1 MSTTQTHHIPT
12 VLANIAQERPNDPA
26 YTFIDFDVDPAGYRE
41 MLTWSQLRNR
51 VQVVAAE
58 LASCAAPGDRA
69 AVLAPQGL
77 EYIVAFYGALEA
89 GLIAVPL
96 PVPMFGVHDERVSAA
111 LRDSAPTVILTTSAA
126 AGDLTNSLNAL
137 GGKPPVVIEVDALDL
152 DSPPSAIRT
161 ATAQTKTAFLQYTS
175 GSTRTPAGV
184 IVTHTNAVSNMYQM
198 ASDTFEENGG
208 IPPADLNIV
217 SWMPFYH
224 DLGLLGTVLYPM
236 VLGRHTVHMSPMA
249 FLAKPARWM
258 QELARQPV
266 GFTGGPNFAYELA
279 VRRTSDED
287 MAGLELGR
295 VHTFCFGAE
304 RVHAATLR
312 RLVDRF
318 AKFNLNP
325 KSFRP
330 GYGLAEASV
339 YLTSNAPGNPP
350 PTVRFDYT
358 KLAAGTAEPSGAEGG
373 VELVSCGVPRACT
386 VRIVDP
392 ETRTEVPAGTVG
404 EIWTH
409 GPNVAAGYWHNQQA
423 TEATFGG
430 KLVDPS
436 PGTPQGPWLKTG
448 DLGVISDSELYI
460 VGRIKDLLIVD
471 GRNHYP
477 DDIEATVQEITGGR
491 VAAVSIPNSQSE
503 QLVTIAEVNKR
514 GGTDEEFQDR
524 LSELGRKVTA
534 ALSRAHGLTNGDLVL
549 VPPGAIP
556 ITTSGKIRRSSCIEI
571 YQRGGF
577 DRLDASARSV

>member
-1 MSTTQTHHIPT
+1 MSVTETHIPT
-12 VLANIAQERPNDPA
+12 LLANLERDKPDEPA
-26 YTFIDFDVDPAGYRE
+26 YTFIDYDVDPAGYRE
-41 MLTWSQLRNR
+41 TVTWSQLRNR
-51 VQVVAAE
+51 VRVVAAE
-58 LASCAAPGDRA
+58 LATCASPGDRVA
-69 AVLAPQGL
+69 ILAPQSL
-77 EYIVAFYGALEA
+77 EYIVGFYGALEA

-111 LRDSAPTVILTTSAA
+111 LRDSAPAAILTTTAA
-126 AGDLTNSLNAL
+126 VGDIASSIKGL
-137 GGKPPVVIEVDALDL
+137 GGKPPVVIEIDALDL
-152 DSPPSAIRT
+152 DSEPVSAPG
-161 ATAQTKTAFLQYTS
+161 ATAHTKIAFLQYTS

-184 IVTHTNAVSNMYQM
+184 MVTHANAVSNMRQM
-198 ASDTFEENGG
+198 ADDTFALTGG
-208 IPPADLNIV
+208 NAPEGLNLV

-224 DLGLLGTVLYPM
+224 DLGLLGTVIYPL
-236 VLGRHTVHMSPMA
+236 VLGVPTVHMSPMA

-258 QELARQPV
+258 QELAKVPV

-287 MAGLELGR
+287 MAGLTLGN

-304 RVHAATLR
+304 RIHAATLR
-312 RLVDRF
+312 RFVDRF
-318 AKFNLNP
+318 AKFDLNP
-325 KSFRP
+325 AALRP

-339 YLTSNAPGNPP
+339 YLTSNTPGTPP
-350 PTVRFDYT
+350 PTPRFDYT

-392 ETRTEVPAGTVG
+392 ETQTENPEGKVG

-430 KLVDPS
+430 KLVNPT
-436 PGTPQGPWLKTG
+436 PGTPQGPWLMTG
-448 DLGVISDSELYI
+448 DLGVISGGELYI

-503 QLVTIAEVNKR
+503 QLVTIVEFKNK
-514 GGTDEEFQDR
+514 GGSDEEILDR
-524 LSELGRKVTA
+524 LTEVRRKVTA
-534 ALSRAHGLTNGDLVL
+534 ALSKAHGLVGGDLVL
-549 VPPGAIP
+549 VSPGAIP
-556 ITTSGKIRRSSCIEI
+556 ITTSGKIRRSSCVEI
-571 YQRGGF
+571 YQRDGF
-577 DRLDASARSV
+577 DRLDATARSV

>member
-1 MSTTQTHHIPT
+1 MSVTETHIPT
-12 VLANIAQERPNDPA
+12 LLANLERDKPNEPA
-26 YTFIDFDVDPAGYRE
+26 YTFIDYDVDPAGYRE
-41 MLTWSQLRNR
+41 TVTWSQLRNR
-51 VQVVAAE
+51 VRVVAAE
-58 LASCAAPGDRA
+58 LATCASPGDRVA
-69 AVLAPQGL
+69 ILAPQSL
-77 EYIVAFYGALEA
+77 EYIVGFYGALEA
-89 GLIAVPL
+89 GMIAVPL

-111 LRDSAPTVILTTSAA
+111 LRDSAPAAILTTTSAV
-126 AGDLTNSLNAL
+126 GDIASSIKGL

-152 DSPPSAIRT
+152 DSEPVAAPG
-161 ATAQTKTAFLQYTS
+161 ATAQTKVAFLQYTS

-184 IVTHTNAVSNMYQM
+184 MVTHANAVSNMVQM
-198 ASDTFEENGG
+198 ADDTFALTGG
-208 IPPADLNIV
+208 KAPEGLNLV

-224 DLGLLGTVLYPM
+224 DLGLLGTVIYPL
-236 VLGRHTVHMSPMA
+236 VLGVHTVHMSPMA

-258 QELARQPV
+258 QELAKVPV

-287 MAGLELGR
+287 MAGLDLGN

-304 RVHAATLR
+304 RIHAATLR
-312 RLVDRF
+312 RFVDRF
-318 AKFNLNP
+318 AKFNVNP
-325 KSFRP
+325 AALRP

-339 YLTSNAPGNPP
+339 YLTSNTPGNPP
-350 PTVRFDYT
+350 PTARFDYT

-392 ETRTEVPAGTVG
+392 ETQTENPEGTVG

-430 KLVDPS
+430 KLVDPT
-436 PGTPQGPWLKTG
+436 PGTPQGPWLMTG
-448 DLGVISDSELYI
+448 DLGVISGGELYI

-503 QLVTIAEVNKR
+503 QLVTIAEFKNK
-514 GGTDEEFQDR
+514 GGSDEEILDR
-524 LSELGRKVTA
+524 LTEVRRKVTA
-534 ALSRAHGLTNGDLVL
+534 ALSKAHGLVSGDLVL
-549 VPPGAIP
+549 VSPGAIP
-556 ITTSGKIRRSSCIEI
+556 ITTSGKIRRSSCVEI
-571 YQRGGF
+571 YQRDGF
-577 DRLDASARSV
+577 DRLDATARSV

>member
-1 MSTTQTHHIPT
+1 MSVTETHIPT
-12 VLANIAQERPNDPA
+12 ILANLERDRPDAPA
-26 YTFIDFDVDPAGYRE
+26 YTFIDYDVDPSGYRE
-41 MLTWSQLRNR
+41 TVTWAQLRNR
-51 VQVVAAE
+51 VRVVAAE
-58 LASCAAPGDRA
+58 LATCASPGDRVA
-69 AVLAPQGL
+69 ILAPQSL
-77 EYIVAFYGALEA
+77 EYIVGFYGALEA

-111 LRDSAPTVILTTSAA
+111 LRDSAPVAILTTSAA
-126 AGDLTNSLNAL
+126 VGDIASSIKGL
-137 GGKPPVVIEVDALDL
+137 GGKPPVVIEIDALDL
-152 DSPPSAIRT
+152 DSEPASAPT
-161 ATAQTKTAFLQYTS
+161 ATAQTKIAFLQYTS

-184 IVTHTNAVSNMYQM
+184 MVTHTNAVSNMLQM
-198 ASDTFEENGG
+198 ASDTFELTGG
-208 IPPADLNIV
+208 TPPPELNIV

-224 DLGLLGTVLYPM
+224 DLGLLGTVIYPM

-287 MAGLELGR
+287 MAGLTLAN
-295 VHTFCFGAE
+295 VHTFCLGAE
-304 RVHAATLR
+304 RIHAATLR
-312 RLVDRF
+312 RFVDRF
-318 AKFNLNP
+318 AKFDINP
-325 KSFRP
+325 AALRP

-339 YLTSNAPGNPP
+339 YLTSNTPGTPP
-350 PTVRFDYT
+350 PTPRFDYT
-358 KLAAGTAEPSGAEGG
+358 KLAAGTAELSGPDGG

-386 VRIVDP
+386 IRIVDP
-392 ETRTEVPAGTVG
+392 ETHTENPDGKVG
-404 EIWTH
+404 EVWTH

-430 KLVDPS
+430 KLVNPS
-436 PGTPQGPWLKTG
+436 PGTPQGPWLMTG
-448 DLGVISDSELYI
+448 DLGVISDRELYI

-491 VAAVSIPNSQSE
+491 VAAVSIPNGQSE
-503 QLVTIAEVNKR
+503 QLVTIAEFKNK
-514 GGTDEEFQDR
+514 GGSDEEIQDR
-524 LSELGRKVTA
+524 LTEVRRKVTA
-534 ALSRAHGLTNGDLVL
+534 ALSKAHGLVSGDLVL

-556 ITTSGKIRRSSCIEI
+556 ITTSGKIRRSSCVEL
-571 YQRGGF
+571 YQRDGF

>member
-1 MSTTQTHHIPT
+1 MSVTETHIPT
-12 VLANIAQERPNDPA
+12 LLANLERDRPDEPA

-41 MLTWSQLRNR
+41 TLSWSQLRNR
-51 VQVVAAE
+51 VRVVAAE
-58 LASCAAPGDRA
+58 LATCASPGDRVA
-69 AVLAPQGL
+69 ILAPQSL
-77 EYIVAFYGALEA
+77 EYVVGFYGALEA
-89 GLIAVPL
+89 GMIAVPL

-111 LRDSAPTVILTTSAA
+111 LRDSTPAAILTTSAA
-126 AGDLTNSLNAL
+126 VGDIATSIKDL

-152 DSPPSAIRT
+152 DSEPLDAPT
-161 ATAQTKTAFLQYTS
+161 ATAQTKVAFLQYTS

-184 IVTHTNAVSNMYQM
+184 MVTHANAVSNMRQM
-198 ASDTFEENGG
+198 AADTFALTDGL
-208 IPPADLNIV
+208 PPAGLTVV

-224 DLGLLGTVLYPM
+224 DLGLLGTVIYPL
-236 VLGRHTVHMSPMA
+236 VLGVPTIHMSPMA

-258 QELARQPV
+258 QEVAKVPV

-287 MAGLELGR
+287 MAGLSLR
-295 VHTFCFGAE
+295 NVHTYCMGAE
-304 RVHAATLR
+304 RIHAATLR
-312 RLVDRF
+312 RFIDRF
-318 AKFNLNP
+318 SKFDVDPAAL
-325 KSFRP
+325 RP

-339 YLTSNAPGNPP
+339 YLTSNTPGMRP
-350 PTVRFDYT
+350 PTPRFDYT
-358 KLAAGTAEPSGAEGG
+358 KLAAGTAEPGGPEGG

-386 VRIVDP
+386 LRIVDP
-392 ETRTEVPAGTVG
+392 ETCTENPDGTVG

-423 TEATFGG
+423 TEATFSG

-448 DLGVISDSELYI
+448 DLGVISDGELYI

-491 VAAVSIPNSQSE
+491 VAAVSIPNGESE
-503 QLVTIAEVNKR
+503 QLVTIAEFKNK
-514 GGTDEEFQDR
+514 GGTDEEVADR
-524 LSELGRKVTA
+524 LTEVRRKVTA
-534 ALSRAHGLTNGDLVL
+534 ALSKAHGLVNGDLVL
-549 VPPGAIP
+549 VSPGAIP
-556 ITTSGKIRRSSCIEI
+556 ITTSGKIRRSSCVEV
-571 YQRGGF
+571 YQRNGF